1 MSNTSNYL
9 IKNRLTMKSLFDKKQ
24 CYPLLIIIIT
34 LLFLYPAN
42 SFSQDEPS
50 KNKDVADSVAIN
62 MVNDFIM
69 AVNSGERKPMEDFIL
84 HHYDQNAL
92 NRIPLFAVVS
102 LNLSYFY
109 ESAGLGFNFVKMIP
123 SEENMVS
130 AELYNCL
137 TETTLKFDFPVSGA
151 PLYKINRFIKA
162 VPAKSERSEEVVKH
176 FSNQEIISRIEK
188 CLKKLEEDE
197 EFSGTVLVAKNGD
210 ILFKTAIGDASKAYE
225 IPNNFAT
232 KFNIASVGKMF
243 TGLAITQLVEQ
254 GKLSFDDPLSKY
266 VSEDWLSKEV
276 SEKIQIKHLLTHTS
290 GLGDYFRDAY
300 QQCDIPF
307 FRNLEDYKSLI
318 ADDTLMFEPGS
329 RFSYSNTG
337 MLLLGVVIEKVTN
350 EEYFKYLKNNI
361 FEPVGMMNTDGFDKD
376 SPVINRAT
384 GYTKVYENGNVTW
397 NNHQFTRIMRGS
409 PSGGIYSTIDD
420 MLKFDFAIRS
430 NKLLS
435 PEYTEILLEGRPELN
450 ASFHSYG
457 FFVSEGDKGRVA
469 SHKGDGR
476 GMNCQFKTYLDS
488 GYTIIVLSNYS
499 QPSANMVANVIEQ
512 LITK

>member
-1 MSNTSNYL
+1 
-9 IKNRLTMKSLFDKKQ
+9 MKSIFNKNHF
-24 CYPLLIIIIT
+24 CPFFIIMIT
-34 LLFLYPAN
+34 LLFLNSLN
-42 SFSQDEPS
+42 SFSQDKPS
-50 KNKDVADSVAIN
+50 YDNNVADSVAIN
-62 MVNDFIM
+62 LVNDFIM
-69 AVNSGERKPMEDFIL
+69 AVNSGEREPMKDFIV

-92 NRIPLFAVVS
+92 KRIPLFAVVS
-102 LNLSYFY
+102 LNLSFY
-109 ESAGLGFNFVKMIP
+109 YETAGMGYKFVKMIP
-123 SEENMVS
+123 TKENLIS
-130 AELYNCL
+130 AELYNFL
-137 TETTLKFDFPVSGA
+137 TEKTIKFDFPVSGA
-151 PLYKINRFIKA
+151 PLFKINRFIKT
-162 VPAKSERSEEVVKH
+162 VPAKLEFSENIDKH

-188 CLKKLEEDE
+188 CLDKLEEDE
-197 EFSGTVLVAKNGD
+197 EFSGTVLVAKNGEV
-210 ILFKTAIGDASKAYE
+210 LFKTAIGDASKAYE
-225 IPNNFAT
+225 IPNSTTT
-232 KFNIASVGKMF
+232 KFNMASVGKMF

-254 GKLSFDDPLSKY
+254 GKLSFDDPISKY
-266 VSEDWLSKEV
+266 VSQDWLSKEV

-307 FRNLEDYKSLI
+307 FRNLEDYKSLTS
-318 ADDTLMFEPGS
+318 DDTLMFEPGS

-337 MLLLGVVIEKVTN
+337 MLLLGVVIENITN
-350 EEYFKYLKNNI
+350 IEYFKYLKNNI
-361 FEPVGMMNTDGFDKD
+361 FEPIEMTNTDGFDKD

-397 NNHQFTRIMRGS
+397 NNHQFTRVMRGS
-409 PSGGIYSTIDD
+409 PSGGVYSTIED
-420 MLKFDFAIRS
+420 MLKFDIAIRS

-457 FFVSEGDKGRVA
+457 FFVSEGAEGRAA

-476 GMNCQFKTYLDS
+476 GMNCQFKMFLDT

-512 LITK
+512 LIVK